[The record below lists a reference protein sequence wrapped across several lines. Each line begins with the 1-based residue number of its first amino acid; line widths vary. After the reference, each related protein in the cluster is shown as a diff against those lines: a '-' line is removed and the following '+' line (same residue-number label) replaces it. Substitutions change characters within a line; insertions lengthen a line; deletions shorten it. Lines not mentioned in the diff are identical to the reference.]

1 MGKSTLFN
9 ALTASKNAEAAN
21 FPFCTIDPNI
31 GIVDVVDERLDKLT
45 ELSKSKK
52 KIYTNITFVDIAG
65 LVKGASKGEGLGNKF
80 LSHIREVDA
89 IIHLVRCFDSEK
101 ITHVNSKINP
111 VEDLETIKT
120 EIILSDI
127 DIIQKKLEKGKKKL
141 LEEKQIKILEEKLN
155 QLNEGKEIF
164 INGSDE
170 KKFLSSLGL
179 LSIKPKIIVCNVD
192 EESLANGNAF
202 TKEVQNKYSNEKV
215 VTICADIEDQI
226 MGLDNSER
234 ETFMKEIGLNKTGLN
249 QLIKEGYELL
259 NLDTFFTSGPEESRA
274 WTVEKNT
281 PAPKAASVIHTDF
294 EKKFLTTL
302 GLLSIKPKI
311 IVCNVDEES
320 LATGNAFTEDV
331 KRKYTAEKIVTICAD
346 IEDQIMGL
354 DNNERE
360 TFMKEIGLNKTGLNQ
375 LIKEGYDLLNLD
387 TFFTSGPEES
397 RAWTI
402 EKNTLAPQAA
412 SVIHTDFEKNFIR
425 AEAVTCEDFIKFGSA
440 EKCKENGKLRIEGK
454 DYIVKDG
461 DVLYFRVNP

>member
-1 MGKSTLFN
+1 MGFKCGIVGLPNVGKSTLFN

-31 GIVDVVDERLDKLT
+31 GIVDVVDERLDQLTKL
-45 ELSKSKK
+45 SNSKK

-89 IIHLVRCFDSEK
+89 IIHLVRCFESDK

-111 VEDLETIKT
+111 LDDLETIKT
-120 EIILSDI
+120 EIILSDL
-127 DIIQKKLEKGKKKL
+127 DIVQKKLEKGKKKL
-141 LEEKQIKILEEKLN
+141 LEENEVKILEDKLK
-155 QLNEGKEIF
+155 QLNEGKEVVS
-164 INGSDE
+164 NNKE
-170 KKFLSSLGL
+170 EEKFLATLGL

-192 EESLANGNAF
+192 EESLAKGNSY
-202 TKEVQNKYSNEKV
+202 TESVKKNYSEEKV

-226 MGLDNSER
+226 MGLDNDER

-274 WTVEKNT
+274 WT
-281 PAPKAASVIHTDF
+281 
-294 EKKFLTTL
+294 
-302 GLLSIKPKI
+302 
-311 IVCNVDEES
+311 
-320 LATGNAFTEDV
+320 
-331 KRKYTAEKIVTICAD
+331 
-346 IEDQIMGL
+346 
-354 DNNERE
+354 
-360 TFMKEIGLNKTGLNQ
+360 
-375 LIKEGYDLLNLD
+375 
-387 TFFTSGPEES
+387 
-397 RAWTI
+397 I
-402 EKNTLAPQAA
+402 EKNTLAPKAA

-425 AEAVTCEDFIKFGSA
+425 AETVSCEDFIKYGSA

>member
-1 MGKSTLFN
+1 MGFKCGIVGLPNVGKSTLFN

-31 GIVDVVDERLDKLT
+31 GIVDVIDVRLDQLTKL
-45 ELSKSKK
+45 SNSKK

-89 IIHLVRCFDSEK
+89 IIHLVRCFDSDK

-127 DIIQKKLEKGKKKL
+127 DVIQKKLDKGKKKL
-141 LEEKQIKILEEKLN
+141 LDEKEIKILEENLKQLN
-155 QLNEGKEIF
+155 QGNEIKT
-164 INGSDE
+164 SDE
-170 KKFLSSLGL
+170 KENKFLSSLGL
-179 LSIKPKIIVCNVD
+179 LSLKPKIIVCNVD
-192 EESLANGNAF
+192 EESLSKGNSY
-202 TKEVQNKYSNEKV
+202 TESVKNKHPN
-215 VTICADIEDQI
+215 
-226 MGLDNSER
+226 
-234 ETFMKEIGLNKTGLN
+234 
-249 QLIKEGYELL
+249 
-259 NLDTFFTSGPEESRA
+259 
-274 WTVEKNT
+274 
-281 PAPKAASVIHTDF
+281 
-294 EKKFLTTL
+294 
-302 GLLSIKPKI
+302 
-311 IVCNVDEES
+311 
-320 LATGNAFTEDV
+320 
-331 KRKYTAEKIVTICAD
+331 EKIVTICAD

-360 TFMKEIGLNKTGLNQ
+360 VFMKEIGLNKTGLNQ

-387 TFFTSGPEES
+387 TFFTSGAEES
-397 RAWTI
+397 RAWTVK
-402 EKNTLAPQAA
+402 KNTLAPKAA

-440 EKCKENGKLRIEGK
+440 EKCKESGKLRIEGK

-461 DVLYFRVNP
+461 DVLYFRVNPWPYLFHT

>member
-1 MGKSTLFN
+1 MGFKCGIVGLPNVGKSTLFN

-31 GIVDVVDERLDKLT
+31 GIVDVVDKRLDQLT
-45 ELSKSKK
+45 QLSNSKK

-89 IIHLVRCFDSEK
+89 IIHLVRCFESDK

-127 DIIQKKLEKGKKKL
+127 DVIQKKLDKGKKKL
-141 LEEKQIKILEEKLN
+141 LEEKEVVILEEKLK
-155 QLNEGKEIF
+155 QLDGGNEVAAH
-164 INGSDE
+164 DE
-170 KKFLSSLGL
+170 KGNKFLTSLGL

-192 EESLANGNAF
+192 EESLAEGNAF
-202 TKEVQNKYSNEKV
+202 TISVKNKYPNEKV

-226 MGLDNSER
+226 MGLD
-234 ETFMKEIGLNKTGLN
+234 K
-249 QLIKEGYELL
+249 
-259 NLDTFFTSGPEESRA
+259 
-274 WTVEKNT
+274 
-281 PAPKAASVIHTDF
+281 
-294 EKKFLTTL
+294 
-302 GLLSIKPKI
+302 
-311 IVCNVDEES
+311 
-320 LATGNAFTEDV
+320 
-331 KRKYTAEKIVTICAD
+331 
-346 IEDQIMGL
+346 
-354 DNNERE
+354 NERE

-397 RAWTI
+397 RAWTV
-402 EKNTLAPQAA
+402 KKDTLAPKAA

-425 AEAVTCEDFIKFGSA
+425 AETVTCEDFIKYGSA

>member
-1 MGKSTLFN
+1 MGFKCGIVGLPNVGKSTLFN

-31 GIVDVVDERLDKLT
+31 GIVDVIDDRLDQ
-45 ELSKSKK
+45 LSKLSNSKK

-89 IIHLVRCFDSEK
+89 IIHLVRCFESDQ

-127 DIIQKKLEKGKKKL
+127 DVIQKKLDKGKKKL
-141 LEEKQIKILEEKLN
+141 LDEKEIKILEEKLS
-155 QLNEGKEIF
+155 QLNEGNEVTSNDQVEI
-164 INGSDE
+164 
-170 KKFLSSLGL
+170 KFLSSLGL

-192 EESLANGNAF
+192 EESLAEGNIF
-202 TKEVQNKYSNEKV
+202 TKSIKEAHPNEKI

-226 MGLDNSER
+226 MGLDNNER
-234 ETFMKEIGLNKTGLN
+234 ETFMKEIGLSKTGLN

-274 WTVEKNT
+274 WTVK
-281 PAPKAASVIHTDF
+281 
-294 EKKFLTTL
+294 
-302 GLLSIKPKI
+302 
-311 IVCNVDEES
+311 
-320 LATGNAFTEDV
+320 
-331 KRKYTAEKIVTICAD
+331 
-346 IEDQIMGL
+346 
-354 DNNERE
+354 
-360 TFMKEIGLNKTGLNQ
+360 
-375 LIKEGYDLLNLD
+375 
-387 TFFTSGPEES
+387 
-397 RAWTI
+397 
-402 EKNTLAPQAA
+402 KNTLAPKAA

-425 AEAVTCEDFIKFGSA
+425 AETVTCEDFIKYGSA